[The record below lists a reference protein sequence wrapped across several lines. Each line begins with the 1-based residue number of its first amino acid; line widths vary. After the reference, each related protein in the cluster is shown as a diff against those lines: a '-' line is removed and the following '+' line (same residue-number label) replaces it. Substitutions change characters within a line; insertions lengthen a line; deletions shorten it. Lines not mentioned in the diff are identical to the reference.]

1 MSTTTIQMIL
11 EEYDPMI
18 SVHPSH
24 AFATWLQRNL
34 NAPSDV
40 KSLIKTAIDER
51 SLAHLLSINPP
62 HKHSTY
68 KAPTQSQPTSE

>member
-11 EEYDPMI
+11 DEYDPMI
-18 SVHPSH
+18 NVHPSH
-24 AFATWLQRNL
+24 AFATWLQHNL

-40 KSLIKTAIDER
+40 KSLIKTAMDER
-51 SLAHLLSINPP
+51 SLAHLLSVNPP